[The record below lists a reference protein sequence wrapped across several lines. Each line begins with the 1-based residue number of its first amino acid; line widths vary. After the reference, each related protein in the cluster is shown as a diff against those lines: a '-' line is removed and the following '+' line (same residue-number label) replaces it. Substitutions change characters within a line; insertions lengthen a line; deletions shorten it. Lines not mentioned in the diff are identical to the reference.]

1 MKIRLSFSALS
12 VILALSV
19 GSSLAFS
26 QTTPLQLAPTKIINL
41 ETAHVLP
48 ENSVQIA
55 YGAHTFPKASYG
67 QGTGLQ
73 TFNLSID
80 GGVTKN
86 LQLGLSWTFFDDLLG
101 EKINGNVTDFG
112 LLVYAPNFKYRIF
125 QDDYYSLA
133 VAGSLEFGRFRS
145 QNGLYT
151 PDNSTK
157 TSWILAETL
166 QVPLSIKLVPEF
178 ELHLVPGAVIYPDKI
193 NDGGN
198 FYGSFFTIGTGFNYN
213 ASDRLALFAN
223 LNVPVGPGGNSVNSQ
238 GQIFRKPVWT
248 AGVSYLQSPTVGIDV
263 YSTNALGATP
273 ATQMLTFV
281 PDGDQFSAGV
291 NFRFTPDFGQG
302 YPTSFRNASSA
313 PLSTRDKQLILNGVT
328 LTSANT
334 IKSGMFALQGG
345 LNSAANFQLSYGLS
359 DNAQLEFIGQKLVD
373 TDKPVGTSLKLGA
386 GTKISLLDQNQ
397 GDLFSL
403 GLRGSVQ
410 EAGKPS
416 PSDGIG
422 LFGVEMAI
430 LYNINSA
437 LALTVNPKATFSN
450 NIDIAGVGT
459 GLNYRITEHL
469 QMLGEV
475 TPIITGG
482 TPVWATAVRYFHPSL
497 NAGIDL
503 YAKNAIGTHDIGGLI
518 AKSGNRVEV
527 GINLLVLLGR

>member
-1 MKIRLSFSALS
+1 MKIRLSFSTLS
-12 VILALSV
+12 VMMAFSV

-26 QTTPLQLAPTKIINL
+26 QTSPLQLAPTKLINL
-41 ETAHVLP
+41 ETADVLP
-48 ENSVQIA
+48 ENTVQMA
-55 YGAHTFPKASYG
+55 YGAHAFPKASYG

-86 LQLGLSWTFFDDLLG
+86 LQLGLAWTFFDDLLG

-112 LLVYAPNFKYRIF
+112 LVVYAPNFKYRIF

-133 VAGSLEFGRFRS
+133 VAGSLEFGKFKS
-145 QNGLYT
+145 ENGLYT
-151 PDNSTK
+151 PDNSKK
-157 TSWILAETL
+157 TSWTLAESL
-166 QVPLSIKLVPEF
+166 QIPLSIKLMPGF
-178 ELHLVPGAVIYPDKI
+178 EMHLVPGAVIYPDKI

-198 FYGSFFTIGTGFNYN
+198 FYGSFFTIGTGFNYS
-213 ASDRLALFAN
+213 ASDRLAFFAN
-223 LNVPVGPGGNSVNSQ
+223 LNVPFGPGGNSVNSQ
-238 GQIFRKPVWT
+238 GQIFSKPVWT
-248 AGVSYLQSPTVGIDV
+248 AGVSYLQSPTVGIDI
-263 YSTNALGATP
+263 YSTNALGSTP
-273 ATQMLTFV
+273 ATQMLTFI
-281 PDGDQFSAGV
+281 PGGDQFSAGV

-302 YPTSFRNASSA
+302 YPTSFRNASSS
-313 PLSTRDKQLILNGVT
+313 PLSAREKQLILNGVT

-334 IKSGMFALQGG
+334 IKSGMVSLQAG

-359 DNAQLEFIGQKLVD
+359 DNAQLEFIGQKLED

-403 GLRGSVQ
+403 GLRGSAQ
-410 EAGKPS
+410 ESGKPA
-416 PSDGIG
+416 PSDGVG

-430 LYNINSA
+430 LYNVNSA
-437 LALTVNPKATFSN
+437 LTLMVNPKATLYGTSN
-450 NIDIAGVGT
+450 IVGVGT
-459 GLNYRITEHL
+459 GLNYRIVEDL

-475 TPIITGG
+475 TPIATGG
-482 TPVWATAVRYFHPSL
+482 TPVWATAIRYLYPSL
-497 NAGIDL
+497 HAGIDL

>member
-1 MKIRLSFSALS
+1 MKIRLSFLALS

-26 QTTPLQLAPTKIINL
+26 QATPLQLAPTKLINL
-41 ETAHVLP
+41 ETADVLP
-48 ENSVQIA
+48 ENTIQMS

-67 QGTGLQ
+67 GGTGLQ
-73 TFNLSID
+73 TYNLSID

-86 LQLGLSWTFFDDLLG
+86 LQLGLAWTFFDDLLG

-125 QDDYYSLA
+125 QDDHYSLA

-151 PDNSTK
+151 PDNSRK
-157 TSWILAETL
+157 TSWIIAETL
-166 QVPLSIKLVPEF
+166 QVPLSIKLVPGF
-178 ELHLVPGAVIYPDKI
+178 EMHLVPGAVIYPDKI
-193 NDGGN
+193 NDGGK
-198 FYGSFFTIGTGFNYN
+198 FYGSFFTIGTGFNYS
-213 ASDRLALFAN
+213 ATDRLALFAN
-223 LNVPVGPGGNSVNSQ
+223 LNVPIGPGGNSVNSQ

-248 AGVSYLQSPTVGIDV
+248 AGVSYLQSPTVGIDI

-302 YPTSFRNASSA
+302 YPTSFRNTSSA
-313 PLSTRDKQLILNGVT
+313 PLSTREKQLILNGVT

-334 IKSGMFALQGG
+334 TKSGMFALQAG
-345 LNSAANFQLSYGLS
+345 LNTAANFQLSYGLS

-386 GTKISLLDQNQ
+386 GTKINLLEQNQ
-397 GDLFSL
+397 GDPFSL

-410 EAGKPS
+410 EAGS
-416 PSDGIG
+416 SSDGIG

-430 LYNINSA
+430 LYNINPA
-437 LALTVNPKATFSN
+437 LALMVNPKATFSGT
-450 NIDIAGVGT
+450 IDIAGVGA
-459 GLNYRITEHL
+459 GLNCRITDNL
-469 QMLGEV
+469 QILGEV

-482 TPVWATAVRYFHPSL
+482 TPVWATAIRYFYPSL